1 MIIYSVYMKVKR
13 VFIASALVWGIV
25 VFGFSAGISA
35 MPYQPGGSIRII
47 TQSTP
52 GETNSDEN
60 MVEWVVTTKKTSAAS
75 AELSFA
81 MAGSDQPFC
90 RLTIDASNVV
100 SGALSSASLL
110 WNDPDRQPQAIQQ
123 GDILVVPGSPVPCDL
138 LPLDMLPGK
147 KDAKNFEI
155 RREVAGQTFVDHYEV
170 TCAVVDTA
178 AARKNGWLTGGDLSG
193 ELAMV
198 TLRNVRTGELVVRQ
212 LWAPGA
218 DWWLFEETPYRQSWR
233 AR

>member
-1 MIIYSVYMKVKR
+1 MKVKR

-35 MPYQPGGSIRII
+35 MPYQPDGSIRII
-47 TQSTP
+47 TQSAP
-52 GETNSDEN
+52 GETNSDVN
-60 MVEWVVTTKKTSAAS
+60 RVEWVVTTKKTSVGR

-90 RLTIDASNVV
+90 RLTIGASNVV
-100 SGALSSASLL
+100 PGNLSSASLL
-110 WNDPDRQPQAIQQ
+110 WNDPDRQPQVIQQ
-123 GDILVVPGSPVPCDL
+123 GDILIVPGSPVPCDL
-138 LPLDMLPGK
+138 LPLDMLTGK

-155 RREVAGQTFVDHYEV
+155 RREVAGQAFVDNFEV
-170 TCAVVDTA
+170 TYAGIDGAT
-178 AARKNGWLTGGDLSG
+178 ARKNGWLTGDDLSG
-193 ELAMV
+193 QLMMI
-198 TLRNVRTGELVVRQ
+198 TMRNVRTRELVVRQ

-233 AR
+233 VR